1 MRVKSSH
8 DANAWNLLHTQN
20 KIQGPQ
26 SWQGGTMMMTVMKV
40 ITIMN
45 DVTMMATLWIIK
57 VKEYFFPQILPLDLV
72 NFDVDEYIILEV

>member
-1 MRVKSSH
+1 
-8 DANAWNLLHTQN
+8 
-20 KIQGPQ
+20 
-26 SWQGGTMMMTVMKV
+26 MMMTVMKV